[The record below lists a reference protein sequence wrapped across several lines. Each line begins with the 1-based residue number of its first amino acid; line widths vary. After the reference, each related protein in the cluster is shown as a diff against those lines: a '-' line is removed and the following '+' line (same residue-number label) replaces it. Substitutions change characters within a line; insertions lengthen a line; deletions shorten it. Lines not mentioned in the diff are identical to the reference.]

1 MVGSV
6 ERGSPRPRRNGGSFP
21 LSRRR
26 PFFFSSSG
34 ADLSISSPDSPVA
47 QLGNRKRTAHSA
59 DNAGFSSRLRP
70 SDGSMSGRIL
80 ALRLGR
86 DGEGLPAPARAGISR
101 PRDHT
106 IDYKHVSPRC
116 CNRKT
121 PATFFFRRPAPIH
134 IRRSPV
140 AAILHLDPAAAAL
153 AARSFHTFPLF
164 FPPFSAS
171 SLARPVQLRPCLPPP
186 ASDSQWPC

>member
-1 MVGSV
+1 M
-6 ERGSPRPRRNGGSFP
+6 EEAFP
-21 LSRRR
+21 FPARV
-26 PFFFSSSG
+26 PFFFLLRGRTYPSPPPTPPSLNSATGSG
-34 ADLSISSPDSPVA
+34 QRTRPTMPVS
-47 QLGNRKRTAHSA
+47 AHASGPLTGPCRGESLLCASDGTGRGCLRLRARGSA
-59 DNAGFSSRLRP
+59 DHETTRSITNTS
-70 SDGSMSGRIL
+70 
-80 ALRLGR
+80 
-86 DGEGLPAPARAGISR
+86 LPAAAIAKPQ
-101 PRDHT
+101 P
-106 IDYKHVSPRC
+106 P
-116 CNRKT
+116 
-121 PATFFFRRPAPIH
+121 FFFRRPAPIH